1 MRNPH
6 AIFAAPFFIEEIDLD
21 KVNLVS
27 EDFQPTFLSACPT
40 TLGND
45 KFTDESYEYVKGL
58 ISECIQQFIPD
69 DFVIGQ
75 VYRNKYE
82 KHDYK
87 IHTSTQEANGVS
99 LLWSLWNTLEQSS

>member
-27 EDFQPTFLSACPT
+27 EDFQPTFLSELSYNT
-40 TLGND
+40 GND

-58 ISECIQQFIPD
+58 IKECIQQFIPD
-69 DFVIGQ
+69 DF
-75 VYRNKYE
+75 
-82 KHDYK
+82 
-87 IHTSTQEANGVS
+87 
-99 LLWSLWNTLEQSS
+99 